1 MPFAVEPVL
10 PEQTQIGVCLVVVLT
25 IGTFECVWTW
35 FALLHFQM
43 WWVCLLVGFVTPT
56 KFMMIL

>member
-10 PEQTQIGVCLVVVLT
+10 SEQIQIGVCLVVALT
-25 IGTFECVWTW
+25 IRTFECVWTW
-35 FALLHFQM
+35 FASLHFQM